1 MRIRR
6 NAQLKPTTMHLVL
19 FKSTMAGCY
28 SACLQLY
35 CRAQR
40 ASVPN
45 LFIQG
50 SQVLHQPT
58 CIPHLQN
65 VSSVLSPKNA
75 PPLHFIIYS
84 NTCQQRESAD
94 FHPTTSDFCGKTALF
109 CGKSTN
115 KEVTGS
121 SQADPSGSR
130 IIQAVSRRIFLML
143 RGLLICSV
151 AASLLFNRDF
161 SDGSHDW

>member
-1 MRIRR
+1 
-6 NAQLKPTTMHLVL
+6 MHLFPISSSKDRKFYTNQHAFL
-19 FKSTMAGCY
+19 I
-28 SACLQLY
+28 
-35 CRAQR
+35 CRTLAQ
-40 ASVPN
+40 S
-45 LFIQG
+45 F
-50 SQVLHQPT
+50 H
-58 CIPHLQN
+58 
-65 VSSVLSPKNA
+65 PKMA
-75 PPLHFIIYS
+75 PPPHFIIYS

-151 AASLLFNRDF
+151 AASLLFNRHF